1 MVIFNSYVK
10 LPEGNR
16 TIVGWDTRLLILKFE
31 DERYISR
38 QALDANH
45 LHLAVGS
52 ATCECWQKLAET
64 TNDGCI
70 IMLIGVLEY

>member
-1 MVIFNSYVK
+1 MLNYQRVTG
-10 LPEGNR
+10 P
-16 TIVGWDTRLLILKFE
+16 LLGGTPGFWILKFE